1 MMQKKSPSR
10 KKKKIYRTNPI
21 GKLDKTGSTE
31 RASCSG
37 RELTETPTANYN
49 ASKQTG
55 IFDTLCLRMKSDCRS
70 LLVEYMTIQY
80 RFVTVGQPDRRTDRQ
95 KHGDSKYLASA
106 ASCGKNN

>member
-1 MMQKKSPSR
+1 MMQKNFR
-10 KKKKIYRTNPI
+10 REKKKKIYRTNPI

-49 ASKQTG
+49 ASRQTG

-80 RFVTVGQPDRRTDRQ
+80 RFVTVGQTDGQTEARRQQIPR
-95 KHGDSKYLASA
+95 
-106 ASCGKNN
+106 